1 MICTNSNV
9 WSTEEI
15 SAFSGQ
21 MDTFQ
26 LYLYS
31 IRPFI
36 SICLQDSVHQY
47 QHSSIIRKSLQWFLN
62 AIIHLSTTGKKL
74 THLFSE
80 LLLLELR
87 INNTVWQISP
97 KYSNNLDFLPNSKY
111 MEFKIVNCH
120 LKHKQFSF
128 LHIPYFF
135 KLWMKCKLIQ
145 SSYPPKI
152 KTEIFTCVEQCS
164 VIQNI
169 LICTTCVL
177 LALMFCILV
186 F

>member
-1 MICTNSNV
+1 M
-9 WSTEEI
+9 WSTKET

-21 MDTFQ
+21 VDTFQ
-26 LYLYS
+26 LWLHS

-36 SICLQDSVHQY
+36 SICLQDSVSQY
-47 QHSSIIRKSLQWFLN
+47 QHNSIIRKSLQWFPN
-62 AIIHLSTTGKKL
+62 AIIHLSTIGKKV

-80 LLLLELR
+80 WLLLELR
-87 INNTVWQISP
+87 INNTVLEISP

-128 LHIPYFF
+128 LHILYYF
-135 KLWMKCKLIQ
+135 KLCMKCKSLQ
-145 SSYPPKI
+145 SSYTPKI

-169 LICTTCVL
+169 VIYTTGVS
-177 LALMFCILV
+177 LALRFYILV